1 MKTLEDKCVA
11 CGSNIIGECIND
23 ICYVYCPKCF
33 VKEKNG
39 KFRFSS
45 NRFSKSLILWRKHE
59 NIRRHF
65 YDKRR
70 NGKTV
75 VV

>member
-1 MKTLEDKCVA
+1 MRTLEDKCVA
-11 CGSNIIGECIND
+11 CETNVVGECRNRV
-23 ICYVYCPKCF
+23 CYVYCPKCLI
-33 VKEKNG
+33 KEKNDI
-39 KFRFSS
+39 FRFSA
-45 NRFSKSLILWRKHE
+45 NTFARALARWRKHE
-59 NIRRHF
+59 NMRRHF